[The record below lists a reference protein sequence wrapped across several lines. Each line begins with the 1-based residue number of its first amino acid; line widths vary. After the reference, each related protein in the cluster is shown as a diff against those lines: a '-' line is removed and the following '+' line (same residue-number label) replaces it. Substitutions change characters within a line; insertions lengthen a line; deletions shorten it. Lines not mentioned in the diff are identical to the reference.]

1 MSAEPPLEPKPSSTR
16 RRRPRWT
23 SVTFA
28 VVPLIAFTWLLASG
42 LGKDPNALPSQLI
55 GTRAPDFSL
64 HELSTGRTVSMS
76 SLRGQ
81 VVVLNFWASWCAE
94 CRTEHPALLAA
105 WSRYRERGV
114 VFAGIAFEDTAAG
127 ASEFMRQMG
136 GDWPVMLDA
145 GSKTALDYGVYGVP
159 ETFVVAPDGTIA
171 AKRVG
176 PVSYGWLTDRIEAAL
191 RASEVRS

>member
-1 MSAEPPLEPKPSSTR
+1 M
-16 RRRPRWT
+16 
-23 SVTFA
+23 TFA

-64 HELSTGRTVSMS
+64 QELSSGRTVSMS

-191 RASEVRS
+191 RALEARS